1 MKSSLLAI
9 RSIGA
14 AFANRLFYP
23 ILAIGIVGTVV
34 VIGLIAWLA
43 TLNEWWW
50 LLAVPVLVVACVG
63 IGVLTV
69 AKLVINSVTPPQS
82 TVQKKASQQFV
93 DKLLRLSETAQTPKF
108 ILFFRIVKDVAA
120 PTENGLI
127 GTLSHDTASLRRD
140 FKELRELFAND

>member
-14 AFANRLFYP
+14 ALANRLFYP
-23 ILAIGIVGTVV
+23 MLAMGCAGTIIVVA
-34 VIGLIAWLA
+34 LIAWLA
-43 TLNEWWW
+43 TVNEWWW
-50 LLAVPVLVVACVG
+50 LLAVPVLIVVCVG

-69 AKLVINSVTPPQS
+69 TKLVIKSVTPPQS
-82 TVQKKASQQFV
+82 TVQKKASRQFV

-108 ILFFRIVKDVAA
+108 ILFFRVIRDVAA
-120 PTENGLI
+120 PTENGFI

-140 FKELRELFAND
+140 FTELRELFAND